1 MPQAEGCKIFISNL
15 EHFPLLPFYTFTHIH
30 FYPLI
35 NTLITSKTRIK
46 LLLKFFLNPH
56 NAAYLRGLES
66 EFGES
71 SNAIRLELNRL
82 EQADMLKTEVQGNRK
97 LFRVNQKHP
106 LYNDINSI
114 VRKYFGLDV
123 IVENIAK
130 RLGKL
135 ESVYLTGDIAKGRD
149 SGIIDLVFVGNV
161 DQNYLISLIGK
172 AEKLIKRKVR
182 YLVYNENDFKNSDLE
197 EKGLVLVWNSE

>member
-1 MPQAEGCKIFISNL
+1 M
-15 EHFPLLPFYTFTHIH
+15 
-30 FYPLI
+30 I
-35 NTLITSKTRIK
+35 NALVTSKTRIK
-46 LLLKFFLNPH
+46 LLLKFFLNPE

-97 LFRVNQKHP
+97 LFRVNRQHP
-106 LYNDINSI
+106 LYDEINSI

-123 IVENIAK
+123 IVEKIAK

-135 ESVYLTGDIAKGRD
+135 ESVYLTGDIANGTD
-149 SGIIDLVFVGNV
+149 SGIIDLVFVGYV
-161 DQNYLISLIGK
+161 DQGYLVELIGK

-182 YLVYNENDFKNSDLE
+182 YLLYTSKEFDRAGM
-197 EKGLVLVWNSE
+197 EKKDLVLVWNGR

>member
-1 MPQAEGCKIFISNL
+1 MIG
-15 EHFPLLPFYTFTHIH
+15 
-30 FYPLI
+30 
-35 NTLITSKTRIK
+35 TLITSKTRIK
-46 LLLKFFLNPH
+46 LLLKFFLNPE

-82 EQADMLKTEVQGNRK
+82 EQADMLQTEVKGNRK
-97 LFRVNQKHP
+97 LFRVNRHHP
-106 LYNDINSI
+106 LYDEINSI

-130 RLGKL
+130 RLGHL
-135 ESVYLTGDIAKGRD
+135 DSVYLTGDIAKGKD
-149 SGIIDLVFVGNV
+149 SGIIDLIFVGDV
-161 DQNYLISLIGK
+161 DQGYLVQLIAK

-182 YLVYNENDFKNSDLE
+182 YLVYSAKEFATAGLE
-197 EKGLVLVWNSE
+197 KKDLVLVWNNG